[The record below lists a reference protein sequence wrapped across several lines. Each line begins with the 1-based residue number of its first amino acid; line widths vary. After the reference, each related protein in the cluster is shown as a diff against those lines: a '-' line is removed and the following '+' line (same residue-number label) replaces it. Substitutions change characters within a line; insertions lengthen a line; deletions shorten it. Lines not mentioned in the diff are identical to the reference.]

1 MSSGTS
7 DTVYS
12 AIANLDAHDKSIPPD
27 RSKENIAAGLLSIL
41 TDGGHTYETLVKGC
55 LVLLLCRT
63 ASSKVTG
70 VSNDKFRYP
79 TNDKNSDPGVKLN
92 NC

>member
-63 ASSKVTG
+63 PSSKVTG
-70 VSNDKFRYP
+70 ESGCFLNLDLKTSNPSKTCLIF
-79 TNDKNSDPGVKLN
+79 L
-92 NC
+92 